1 MRKVSFMD
9 LAVCLNCHV
18 FIIWEFI
25 RRYGFE
31 KGVKKD
37 RWGRG
42 SVSPRECRKWINMLA
57 TYISEQDFTYKQE
70 VNKRQY
76 LFRDEARRDE
86 EKRNEQDVPR
96 RYTIDKQGRISRAT
110 LFPDGSVM
118 IWHWNADGGGWQFDR
133 WERIKSTK

>member
-1 MRKVSFMD
+1 MD
-9 LAVCLNCHV
+9 MAVCLNVHT

-25 RRYGFE
+25 RRHGLE

-42 SVSPRECRKWINMLA
+42 SVSARECRKWIDKLA
-57 TYISEQDFTYKQE
+57 AYIEEQNFTYNQG

-76 LFRDEARRDE
+76 LFRDEKRRKE

-96 RYTIDKQGRISRAT
+96 RYTIDKEGRISRET
-110 LFPDGSVM
+110 LFPDGSIM
-118 IWHWNADGGGWQFDR
+118 IWYWSVDGWLFDR
-133 WERIKSTK
+133 WERQ

>member
-1 MRKVSFMD
+1 MD
-9 LAVCLNCHV
+9 LARCLNVHT

-25 RRYGFE
+25 RRHGFE

-42 SVSPRECRKWINMLA
+42 SVSARECQKWIDKLA
-57 TYISEQDFTYKQE
+57 AYIEKQDFTYKQR

-96 RYTIDKQGRISRAT
+96 RYTIDKEGRISQAT
-110 LFPDGSVM
+110 LFRDGSIM
-118 IWHWNADGGGWQFDR
+118 ICYWSVDGWQFDR
-133 WERIKSTK
+133 WESNKVTK

>member
-1 MRKVSFMD
+1 MRVKFMD
-9 LAVCLNCHV
+9 LAQCLNVHT

-25 RRYGFE
+25 RRHGFE

-37 RWGRG
+37 RWGHG
-42 SVSPRECRKWINMLA
+42 SVSARECRKWIDKLA
-57 TYISEQDFTYKQE
+57 AYIGVQGFTYKQE

-96 RYTIDKQGRISRAT
+96 RYTIDKEGRISRAT
-110 LFPDGSVM
+110 LFPDGSIM
-118 IWHWNADGGGWQFDR
+118 IWHWSDDGWLFDR
-133 WERIKSTK
+133 WESNKVTR

>member
-9 LAVCLNCHV
+9 LAMCLNCHV

-25 RRYGFE
+25 KRYGFE

-42 SVSPRECRKWINMLA
+42 SVSARECRKWIDKLA
-57 TYISEQDFTYKQE
+57 AYISEQDFTYKQE

-86 EKRNEQDVPR
+86 EKRNERDVPR
-96 RYTIDKQGRISRAT
+96 RYTIDRQGRISRAT
-110 LFPDGSVM
+110 LFPDGSIM
-118 IWHWNADGGGWQFDR
+118 IWYWSVDGWLFDR
-133 WERIKSTK
+133 WESNKVTK

>member
-1 MRKVSFMD
+1 MRVKFID
-9 LAVCLNCHV
+9 IAQCLNVHA

-42 SVSPRECRKWINMLA
+42 SVSPRECRKWIDKLA
-57 TYISEQDFTYKQE
+57 AYIGEQDFTYKQE

-86 EKRNEQDVPR
+86 EKRNEQDITR
-96 RYTIDKQGRISRAT
+96 TYGIDPDGRIKRVT
-110 LFPDGSVM
+110 KFKDGTSQTWY
-118 IWHWNADGGGWQFDR
+118 WHRDSLGW
-133 WERIKSTK
+133 KLT

>member
-1 MRKVSFMD
+1 MRIKFVD
-9 LAVCLNCHV
+9 IAQCLNVHA

-25 RRYGFE
+25 RRHGFE

-42 SVSPRECRKWINMLA
+42 SVSGRECRKWIDRLA
-57 TYISEQDFTYKQE
+57 TYIGEQDFTYKQE

-96 RYTIDKQGRISRAT
+96 RYTINKEGRISRAT
-110 LFPDGSVM
+110 LFPDGSIM
-118 IWHWNADGGGWQFDR
+118 IWHWSVDGWQFDR
-133 WERIKSTK
+133 WESNKVTK

>member
-1 MRKVSFMD
+1 MD

-42 SVSPRECRKWINMLA
+42 SVSARECRKWIDKLA
-57 TYISEQDFTYKQE
+57 AYISEQDFTYKQE

-76 LFRDEARRDE
+76 LFRDEARRNE

-96 RYTIDKQGRISRAT
+96 RYTVDKEGRISRAT
-110 LFPDGSVM
+110 LFPDGTTM
-118 IWHWNADGGGWQFDR
+118 IWYWSADGGGWQFDR
-133 WERIKSTK
+133 WERLNVTK

>member
-1 MRKVSFMD
+1 MRKISFMD
-9 LAVCLNCHV
+9 MAVCLNVHA

-42 SVSPRECRKWINMLA
+42 SVSVRECRKWIDKLA
-57 TYISEQDFTYKQE
+57 AYIEEQDFAYKQE

-76 LFRDEARRDE
+76 LFRDGARRDE
-86 EKRNEQDVPR
+86 EMRNERDAPR
-96 RYTIDKQGRISRAT
+96 RYTIDRQGRISRAT
-110 LFPDGSVM
+110 LFSDGSIM
-118 IWHWNADGGGWQFDR
+118 IWYWNTDGGGWQFDR
-133 WERIKSTK
+133 WKRLKVTK

>member
-1 MRKVSFMD
+1 MRVKFVD
-9 LAVCLNCHV
+9 LAQCLNVHA

-37 RWGRG
+37 RWERG
-42 SVSPRECRKWINMLA
+42 SVSPRECRKWIDKLA
-57 TYISEQDFTYKQE
+57 TYIGGQDFTYKQE
-70 VNKRQY
+70 INKRQY

-96 RYTIDKQGRISRAT
+96 RYTIDKEGRISRAT

-118 IWHWNADGGGWQFDR
+118 VWYWNSDGGGWLFDR
-133 WERIKSTK
+133 WERLKVTK

>member
-1 MRKVSFMD
+1 MRIKFVD
-9 LAVCLNCHV
+9 IAQCLNVHA

-42 SVSPRECRKWINMLA
+42 SVSPRECRKWINMLV

-76 LFRDEARRDE
+76 LFRDKARRDE
-86 EKRNEQDVPR
+86 EKRNEQDAPR

-110 LFPDGSVM
+110 LFPDGSIMV
-118 IWHWNADGGGWQFDR
+118 WYWNTDGGVWHFDSWQR
-133 WERIKSTK
+133 LNVTK

>member
-1 MRKVSFMD
+1 MRVKFVD
-9 LAVCLNCHV
+9 IAQCLNV
-18 FIIWEFI
+18 YAFIIWEFI

-42 SVSPRECRKWINMLA
+42 SVSARECRKWIDKLA
-57 TYISEQDFTYKQE
+57 TYIGEQDFTYKQE

-76 LFRDEARRDE
+76 LFRDGARRDE

-96 RYTIDKQGRISRAT
+96 GYTIDKEGRIVRAT

-118 IWHWNADGGGWQFDR
+118 VWYWNADGGGWLFDR
-133 WERIKSTK
+133 WERLKVTK

>member
-1 MRKVSFMD
+1 MRVKFID
-9 LAVCLNCHV
+9 IAQCLNVHA

-42 SVSPRECRKWINMLA
+42 SVSPRECRKWIDKLA
-57 TYISEQDFTYKQE
+57 AYIGEQDFTYKQE

-86 EKRNEQDVPR
+86 EKRNEQDITR
-96 RYTIDKQGRISRAT
+96 TYGIDPDGRIKRVST
-110 LFPDGSVM
+110 FKNGTVQTWY
-118 IWHWNADGGGWQFDR
+118 WHRDSPGW
-133 WERIKSTK
+133 KLT

>member
-1 MRKVSFMD
+1 MRIKFVD
-9 LAVCLNCHV
+9 IAQCLNVHA

-42 SVSPRECRKWINMLA
+42 SVSPRECRKWVDRLA
-57 TYISEQDFTYKQE
+57 TYIGEQNFTYKQE
-70 VNKRQY
+70 INKRQY

-86 EKRNEQDVPR
+86 EKQNERDVPR
-96 RYTIDKQGRISRAT
+96 RYTIDKQGRISQAT
-110 LFPDGSVM
+110 LFLDGSVM
-118 IWHWNADGGGWQFDR
+118 VWYWDTDGGGWLFDR
-133 WERIKSTK
+133 WERLKVTK

>member
-1 MRKVSFMD
+1 MRIKFVD
-9 LAVCLNCHV
+9 IAQCLNVHA

-31 KGVKKD
+31 KGVRKD

-42 SVSPRECRKWINMLA
+42 SVSPQECRKWLDKLA
-57 TYISEQDFTYKQE
+57 TYIGEQGFTYKQE
-70 VNKRQY
+70 INKRQY
-76 LFRDEARRDE
+76 LFRDRARRGE

-96 RYTIDKQGRISRAT
+96 RYTIDRQGRISRAT

-118 IWHWNADGGGWQFDR
+118 VWYWNADGGGWLFDR
-133 WERIKSTK
+133 WERLKVTK

>member
-1 MRKVSFMD
+1 MKKVSFMD
-9 LAVCLNCHV
+9 IAACLNVHA

-42 SVSPRECRKWINMLA
+42 NVSVRECRKWIDKLA
-57 TYISEQDFTYKQE
+57 TYIEGQGFTYKQE

-76 LFRDEARRDE
+76 LFRDVVRRNE
-86 EKRNEQDVPR
+86 EIRNEQDVPR
-96 RYTIDKQGRISRAT
+96 RYTIDKEGRISRAT
-110 LFPDGSVM
+110 LFPDGSIM
-118 IWHWNADGGGWQFDR
+118 ICHWSVDGWQFDR
-133 WERIKSTK
+133 WERNKVTK

>member
-1 MRKVSFMD
+1 MRVKFVD
-9 LAVCLNCHV
+9 IAQCLNVHA
-18 FIIWEFI
+18 FIIWEFV

-42 SVSPRECRKWINMLA
+42 SVSPRECRKWLDKLA
-57 TYISEQDFTYKQE
+57 TYIGEQDFTYKQE

-96 RYTIDKQGRISRAT
+96 RYTIDKEGRISRAT
-110 LFPDGSVM
+110 LFPDGSIMV
-118 IWHWNADGGGWQFDR
+118 WYWNASGGGWLFDR
-133 WERIKSTK
+133 WECLKVTK

>member
-1 MRKVSFMD
+1 MRRVSFMD
-9 LAVCLNCHV
+9 IAACLNVHT
-18 FIIWEFI
+18 FIVWEFI

-42 SVSPRECRKWINMLA
+42 SVSARECRKWIDKLA
-57 TYISEQDFTYKQE
+57 AYISEQDFTYKQG

-96 RYTIDKQGRISRAT
+96 RYTIDEEGRIKRVSK
-110 LFPDGSVM
+110 FKDGTAQTWY
-118 IWHWNADGGGWQFDR
+118 WHQSSLGW
-133 WERIKSTK
+133 KLT

>member
-1 MRKVSFMD
+1 MRIKFMD
-9 LAVCLNCHV
+9 LAMCLNVHA

-42 SVSPRECRKWINMLA
+42 SVSPSECRKWVDKLA
-57 TYISEQDFTYKQE
+57 TYVSEQGFTYKQE
-70 VNKRQY
+70 INKRQY

-86 EKRNEQDVPR
+86 EKRNGQGVPR
-96 RYTIDKQGRISRAT
+96 RYTIDKEGRISRAT

-118 IWHWNADGGGWQFDR
+118 IWYWNAGCGGWLFDR
-133 WERIKSTK
+133 WERPKVTK

>member
-1 MRKVSFMD
+1 MRKISFMD
-9 LAVCLNCHV
+9 MAMCLNVHT

-42 SVSPRECRKWINMLA
+42 SVSARECRKWIDKLA
-57 TYISEQDFTYKQE
+57 AYIEEQDFTYKQE

-86 EKRNEQDVPR
+86 EKRNKQDVPR
-96 RYTIDKQGRISRAT
+96 RYTIDKQGRISQAT
-110 LFPDGSVM
+110 LFSDGSVM
-118 IWHWNADGGGWQFDR
+118 VCYWSVDGWLFDR
-133 WERIKSTK
+133 WESNKVTK

>member
-1 MRKVSFMD
+1 MD
-9 LAVCLNCHV
+9 MAVCLNVHT
-18 FIIWEFI
+18 FIVWEFI

-42 SVSPRECRKWINMLA
+42 SVSGSDCRKWIDKLA
-57 TYISEQDFTYKQE
+57 TYIGEQDFTYKQE

-86 EKRNEQDVPR
+86 EKRNEQDITR
-96 RYTIDKQGRISRAT
+96 SYGIDPDGRIKRVSTFKNGTVQTWYWYRSS
-110 LFPDGSVM
+110 L
-118 IWHWNADGGGWQFDR
+118 GW
-133 WERIKSTK
+133 KLT

>member
-1 MRKVSFMD
+1 MRKISFMD
-9 LAVCLNCHV
+9 MAVCLNVHA

-42 SVSPRECRKWINMLA
+42 SVSARECRKWIDKLA
-57 TYISEQDFTYKQE
+57 AYIEGQDFTYKQE

-86 EKRNEQDVPR
+86 EKRNEQDISR
-96 RYTIDKQGRISRAT
+96 RYTIDKEGRISRAT
-110 LFPDGSVM
+110 LFPDGSIM
-118 IWHWNADGGGWQFDR
+118 IWYWSVDGWQFDR
-133 WERIKSTK
+133 WEGNKVTK